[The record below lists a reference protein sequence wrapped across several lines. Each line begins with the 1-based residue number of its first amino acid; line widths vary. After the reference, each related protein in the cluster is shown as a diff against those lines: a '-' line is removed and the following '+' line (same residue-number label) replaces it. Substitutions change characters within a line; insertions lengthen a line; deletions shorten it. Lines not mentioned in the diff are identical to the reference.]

1 MSDAEEK
8 PTVYMTDEQFSLFR
22 ADQIAHLQ
30 IVQEHA
36 RQQMEHA
43 RRCADYAADPKPPIA
58 LRDWF
63 AGQALAGDMVATDQG
78 CFPNDVADDHLIA
91 RAKLIYRMADAMLA
105 AREATQ

>member
-1 MSDAEEK
+1 MSDVEEK

-63 AGQALAGDMVATDQG
+63 AGQALAGVIGRPDIVGTEVRLKPLTD
-78 CFPNDVADDHLIA
+78 HIA
-91 RAKLIYRMADAMLA
+91 NMSYGYADAMPA
-105 AREATQ
+105 AREAAQ